1 MEQKNYEAIG
11 RLFEAVVKLRKKAD
25 ESGLLYI
32 NNALDCYGTFIL
44 TIYDDKVDTQL
55 YWSPGLKPMEKPE
68 DIAVCMEQIKY
79 AEGFVDGFIAGDK
92 YIKEQAEKAAKEAE
106 QKAKEEADRK
116 AAEFVGSMNGEAI
129 ENEEE
134 F

>member
-32 NNALDCYGTFIL
+32 NNALDCYGNFVL
-44 TIYDDKVDTQL
+44 TIYDDKVDAQL
-55 YWSPGLKPMEKPE
+55 YWSPCLKPMEKPD

-79 AEGFVDGFIAGDK
+79 AEGFIDGFIACDK

-116 AAEFVGSMNGEAI
+116 AVEFIGSMNGEAI
-129 ENEEE
+129 ENEKE